1 MYDKQEFQHKVREI
15 CHGLAELLIAKNEAY
30 GNSALSPLNCFFK
43 GDATTAIKV
52 RIDDKLSRIMKGKEY
67 GQDDTIL
74 DIMGYLVLLKISL
87 EQDMKKEVEEYELPF

>member
-1 MYDKQEFQHKVREI
+1 MYNKEEFRKKVREI
-15 CHGLAELLIAKNEAY
+15 CNELAELLIAKNEAY

-74 DIMGYLVLLKISL
+74 DIMGYLVLLKISQ
-87 EQDMKKEVEEYELPF
+87 EK

>member
-1 MYDKQEFQHKVREI
+1 MAEYNHEEFASKVREI

-74 DIMGYLVLLKISL
+74 DIMGYLVLLKIAQ
-87 EQDMKKEVEEYELPF
+87 ENNVIDDDLPF